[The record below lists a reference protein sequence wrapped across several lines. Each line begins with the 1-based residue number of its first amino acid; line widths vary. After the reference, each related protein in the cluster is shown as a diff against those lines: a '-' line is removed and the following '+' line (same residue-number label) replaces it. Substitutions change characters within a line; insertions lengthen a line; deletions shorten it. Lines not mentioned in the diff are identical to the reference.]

1 MVWELRAH
9 RRFRKD
15 LDKLQTEDR
24 ERVLDGLRG
33 LAAVLDE
40 VDSLDPRRVAASG
53 SLEPVPDLRP
63 LKGTGIPGSYR
74 LRVGPWRVAVALLPD
89 EEIVLVTVLDRR
101 DSSTYDTLADLHA
114 RRFQD
119 R

>member
-9 RRFRKD
+9 KRFRRD
-15 LDKLQTEDR
+15 LDKLQGSERDR
-24 ERVLDGLRG
+24 ILKGLRD
-33 LAAVLDE
+33 LAALLDDL
-40 VDSLDPRRVAASG
+40 DSLDPRRVAASG
-53 SLEPVPDLRP
+53 ALDPVPDLRP
-63 LKGTGIPGSYR
+63 LKGTGVPGSYR

-101 DSSTYDTLADLHA
+101 DSATYDRMPDLHA
-114 RRFQD
+114 QRFRD